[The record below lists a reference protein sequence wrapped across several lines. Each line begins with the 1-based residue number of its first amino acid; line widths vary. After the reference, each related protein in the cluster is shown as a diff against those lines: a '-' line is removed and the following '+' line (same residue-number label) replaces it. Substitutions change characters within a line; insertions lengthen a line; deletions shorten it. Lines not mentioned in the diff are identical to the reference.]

1 MTLICLSPSSEIGFC
16 LLDYPQTV
24 LNSIISSSLE
34 SNFSSFD
41 YTQIFIFHT
50 FHPFSYDPPP
60 PGLVSQETFHAVFS
74 KFFPIGGDILHHIL
88 FFVASLLFIQFLSF
102 LCFIKSGAGCNLEEI
117 FLIISLLLSAC
128 LNFIHFVWVLCFFT
142 KSGAGLVF
150 TGCNSIPI
158 KKQWFSKK
166 VLCASLKFSLFIFIK
181 GACFHPF

>member
-1 MTLICLSPSSEIGFC
+1 MWIFCLFFFLLLFSLGSGSKFVTLICLSPSSEIGFC

-88 FFVASLLFIQFLSF
+88 FVVASLLFIQFLSF

-117 FLIISLLLSAC
+117 FLIISL
-128 LNFIHFVWVLCFFT
+128 FFFV
-142 KSGAGLVF
+142 
-150 TGCNSIPI
+150 
-158 KKQWFSKK
+158 
-166 VLCASLKFSLFIFIK
+166 SLFKLYSFCVGSLFFYQIRSRTGFYRM
-181 GACFHPF
+181 